1 MLGRLLK
8 HEFKQS
14 SRTILMILAILVIIT
29 PVTALY
35 TRFNMNRVPNTDMP
49 FFDIF
54 EAFQVVATILYVC
67 AMIGAAA
74 ATIIL
79 LMYRFYKSMVTS
91 EGYLTHTLPVKTSYI
106 VVSKLIVNIVWQ
118 LISYTVII
126 LSVIVFSRILGIW
139 KFSDINFAGL
149 IKGMHSIGINNSFII
164 LTLICMFVS
173 LITGVL
179 KFFVSF
185 AIGHRL
191 NGHPF
196 LGSIIAY
203 IVISIIMQIISTI
216 MGVLFSVFINSEI
229 IMLETFSSMMNPL
242 LIGSIIYQLI
252 LGAIFYIVTIWIFK
266 NKLNI

>member
-1 MLGRLLK
+1 
-8 HEFKQS
+8 
-14 SRTILMILAILVIIT
+14 
-29 PVTALY
+29 
-35 TRFNMNRVPNTDMP
+35 
-49 FFDIF
+49 
-54 EAFQVVATILYVC
+54 
-67 AMIGAAA
+67 
-74 ATIIL
+74 
-79 LMYRFYKSMVTS
+79 
-91 EGYLTHTLPVKTSYI
+91 
-106 VVSKLIVNIVWQ
+106 
-118 LISYTVII
+118 
-126 LSVIVFSRILGIW
+126 
-139 KFSDINFAGL
+139 
-149 IKGMHSIGINNSFII
+149 
-164 LTLICMFVS
+164 MFVS